1 MKTNCST
8 NRLTL
13 YARNGACGL
22 DLYLGNAGTPAQF
35 LLTRRPNGLLYQLL
49 CDGMRV
55 DDLRRLKPSRNP
67 SRQKTYH
74 YARHLLKLVDTYLK
88 YEAA

>member
-1 MKTNCST
+1 MKMNSST

-13 YARNGACGL
+13 YARNGTSGL
-22 DLYLGNAGTPAQF
+22 DLYLGNAGIPAQL

-55 DDLRRLKPSRNP
+55 DDLRRLKPSRNR

-74 YARHLLKLVDTYLK
+74 YARQLLKLVDIYMK